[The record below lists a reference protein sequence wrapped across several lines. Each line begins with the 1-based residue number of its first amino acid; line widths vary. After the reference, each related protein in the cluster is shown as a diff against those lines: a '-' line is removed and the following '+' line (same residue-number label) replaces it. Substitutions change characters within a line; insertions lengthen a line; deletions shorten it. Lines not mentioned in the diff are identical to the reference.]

1 MTGLVVKIIHFGI
14 VEAAIFDPLLLYY
27 GLLHSYHRRL
37 VSGDTYLR

>member
-1 MTGLVVKIIHFGI
+1 MTGLVVKITLLGI
-14 VEAAIFDPLLLYY
+14 VEKVIFDPLLLYY